1 MNSKNSQRYK
11 PSTLTEKLVPV
22 LLVLIALGLLA
33 VLVVVGLAVL
43 GLTPGV

>member
-1 MNSKNSQRYK
+1 MKPKKTQRFK

-22 LLVLIALGLLA
+22 LFVLIALGLLA

-43 GLTPGV
+43 GVTPGR